1 MSQTEVLSRYTL
13 GMSFPRRAVD
23 KPFCQSTDQTMLT
36 ALRSDR
42 IKIGTCQLCST
53 AHMCLCM
60 QTIFSLWIPQQVC
73 GLYFPQMTSLS
84 LSIFFSFAHTIL
96 ALSIM
101 SHLFFS
107 YVTILPSL
115 IHATFSCSF
124 LCLFYNHFLLFLPA
138 SLCNA
143 SFIFHLAFL
152 CLFLSHIFSLSL
164 SFSFFPSF
172 VRSKK

>member
-124 LCLFYNHFLLFLPA
+124 LCLFTIIFCCFYLLHFVMLL
-138 SLCNA
+138 
-143 SFIFHLAFL
+143 SFFIQPFSVSFF
-152 CLFLSHIFSLSL
+152 CTFSLSI

>member
-60 QTIFSLWIPQQVC
+60 QTIFTLWIPQQVC

-115 IHATFSCSF
+115 IQATFSCSF
-124 LCLFYNHFLLFLPA
+124 LCIFTIIFCCFYLLHFVMLLSFFIQPF
-138 SLCNA
+138 SA
-143 SFIFHLAFL
+143 SFFRT
-152 CLFLSHIFSLSL
+152 FSLSL
-164 SFSFFPSF
+164 SHFLFFLLL
-172 VRSKK
+172 

>member
-73 GLYFPQMTSLS
+73 GLYFPQATSLS

-101 SHLFFS
+101 SHLFFLLRHNF
-107 YVTILPSL
+107 TEFNPCHFFMQFSL
-115 IHATFSCSF
+115 S
-124 LCLFYNHFLLFLPA
+124 FYNHFLLFLPA